1 MKARCGRS
9 ILGECL
15 DKAVLAVVLV
25 LVAACGSASP
35 GPFQTS
41 PSPTATPV
49 SPSPSSFSTTA
60 TCSSEQLS
68 VSLDKFNAPDVNG
81 DRSAFLVVENSSATP
96 CTIAGY
102 PIVAPYDAGG
112 RAIRVTLE
120 HGGFATPTIHD
131 PGVQAIDLTP
141 RTATYFGM
149 QWFSSGGGPPR
160 CTTSVR
166 SDVTLP
172 GDAAPRSLAITL
184 IDVCPVGQNPG
195 PLAVTAIGTAAPF
208 AGGTYL
214 P

>member
-1 MKARCGRS
+1 
-9 ILGECL
+9 
-15 DKAVLAVVLV
+15 
-25 LVAACGSASP
+25 
-35 GPFQTS
+35 
-41 PSPTATPV
+41 
-49 SPSPSSFSTTA
+49 
-60 TCSSEQLS
+60 

-195 PLAVTAIGTAAPF
+195 PLAVTAIGTAAAF
-208 AGGTYL
+208 ATAPTLGTSISAAVL
-214 P
+214 VAGLVGIAIAVSAARTRCSGFSLMA